1 MSTQQVKLSGQICVG
16 GVVCPDPCGT
26 TGTKIQGL
34 GLSCA
39 STAFGCV
46 VSTDT
51 PCAMAT
57 TGIVGAE
64 FVDVPVTEAL
74 DQIELLMVRSNVAM
88 RLRIGAAVAGLPSTG
103 LALPLAGG
111 ETLITAVDG
120 QAAVTTTFTAA
131 ATAQA
136 VVNEIN
142 AAAALLGQ
150 APPASLNTAGALV
163 LSGLDTGSDGSVRV
177 TGGTGQ
183 AALGFAS
190 GTNDSADGAGED
202 VDFNGLFLVEFGKGG
217 QAPQRVQISGTG
229 SIEVFAAGTPAP

>member
-1 MSTQQVKLSGQICVG
+1 MSTQQVKLTGQICVG
-16 GVVCPDPCGT
+16 GTVCPDPCGVNSS
-26 TGTKIQGL
+26 KLQGL

-39 STAFGCV
+39 STAFQCV

-51 PCAMAT
+51 PCAIAT
-57 TGIVGAE
+57 TGVVGAE
-64 FVDVPVTEAL
+64 FVDVPTTESL
-74 DQIELLMVRSNVAM
+74 DLIELLYVRSAVAM
-88 RLRIGAAVAGLPSTG
+88 RLRIGAAPAVLTSTG
-103 LALPLAGG
+103 ATLPLSGG
-111 ETLITAVDG
+111 ETLITEVDG

-136 VVNEIN
+136 VANEIN

-150 APPASLNTAGALV
+150 AAIASVNVGGALV
-163 LSGLDTGSDGSVRV
+163 LSGVATGAEGTVRV

-183 AALGFAS
+183 TVLGFAS
-190 GTNDSADGAGED
+190 GTNDSSDGAGED

-217 QAPQRVQISGTG
+217 QAPSQVLISGTG

>member
-1 MSTQQVKLSGQICVG
+1 MSTQQVKLTGQICVG
-16 GVVCPDPCGT
+16 GTVCPDPCGVASS
-26 TGTKIQGL
+26 KLQGL

-51 PCAMAT
+51 PCAIAT
-57 TGIVGAE
+57 PGVVGASY
-64 FVDVPVTEAL
+64 VDVPTTEAL
-74 DQIELLMVRSNVAM
+74 DQIELLMVRSGVAM
-88 RLRIGAAVAGLPSTG
+88 RLRIGAAVAELVSSG
-103 LALPLAGG
+103 LALPLGGG

-136 VVNEIN
+136 VANEIN

-150 APPASLNTAGALV
+150 VPIASVNAGGALV
-163 LSGLDTGSDGSVRV
+163 LSGVATGAEGSVRV

-183 AALGFAS
+183 VALGFAA
-190 GTNDSADGAGED
+190 GTNDSADGAGSD
-202 VDFNGLFLVEFGKGG
+202 VDFNGLWLTEFGKGG
-217 QAPQRVQISGTG
+217 QAPRRVQISGTG
-229 SIEVFAAGTPAP
+229 SVEVFAAGTPAP